1 MPSNNRIILASAG
14 SGKTTTIVDDA
25 CGSSPDVRVAIITYT
40 RNNTSEVRTKT
51 YERIGII
58 PPNLTVST
66 WYAFLLR
73 HFVRPYQ
80 RCLYARRVSQL
91 CFVHGQSAPRTK
103 AADIAR
109 HYFGGPGRI
118 YSDKVSKF
126 ACEVIH
132 KTGGLPIQR
141 FEQIFDRLFIDESQ
155 DLAACDLDLIEQ
167 LLKSGTH
174 VTLVGDHRQATYST
188 HNARKNKKFARAN
201 IIHKFEEWQKAGLC
215 EIEYQYQ
222 SRRCT
227 QAICDFAD
235 RLYPNLPKTESLNK
249 TITGHDGVYAIPRSR
264 VPGYIDVFHP
274 QPLRYDRKSKNVPKL
289 AINFGDSKG
298 KTFDRTII
306 FPHKMLE
313 KFLMTGDLK
322 DAGAA
327 IAKIYV
333 AVTRA
338 RQSAAFVIADG
349 ATPVSV
355 PIFER

>member
-14 SGKTTTIVDDA
+14 SGKTTTIIDDA
-25 CGSSPDVRVAIITYT
+25 CGSPDARAAIITYT
-40 RNNTSEVRTKT
+40 RNNTSEVRIRT
-51 YERIGII
+51 YERVGFI

-73 HFVRPYQ
+73 HFIRPYQ
-80 RCLYARRVSQL
+80 RCLYIRRVSQL
-91 CFVHGQSAPRTK
+91 CFVQGQSAHGTRAT
-103 AADIAR
+103 DISR

-126 ACEVIH
+126 ACEVICR
-132 KTGGLPIQR
+132 TGGLPVKR
-141 FEQIFDRLFIDESQ
+141 FEQIFDRLYIDESQ
-155 DLAACDLDLIEQ
+155 DLAACDLDLIER
-167 LLKSGTH
+167 LLKSGTG
-174 VTLVGDHRQATYST
+174 VTLVGDHRQATFST
-188 HNARKNKKFARAN
+188 HNARKNKKFARAG
-201 IIHKFEEWQKAGLC
+201 IIHKFKEWEKAGLC
-215 EIEYQYQ
+215 SIEYQYK

-235 RLYPNLPKTESLNK
+235 KLYPGLPKTESLNE
-249 TITGHDGVYAIPRSR
+249 TITGHDGVFAIPKSR
-264 VPGYIDVFHP
+264 VAGYIDTFHP
-274 QPLRYDRKSKNVPKL
+274 QPLRYDRRSKDIPGL
-289 AINFGDSKG
+289 AINFGESKG
-298 KTFDRTII
+298 MTFDRTII
-306 FPHKMLE
+306 FPHKPLE

-338 RQSAAFVIADG
+338 RQSTAFVIEDG
-349 ATPVSV
+349 ATPASV